1 MRFLYKLLFRNQ
13 MGNSGTILTPGTE
26 NPCSPV
32 TPQND
37 EGFLKH
43 DNFLGEFIDEREKSL
58 ARTNLGVYGKED
70 TMTAVA
76 IENMIAENVSNAI
89 NDHCKESDPHE
100 TIPVILEKLKGYVKL
115 DGTTPFQA
123 PQKGINPSSPEDLT
137 TKEYVD
143 TKMISHSEDTHDPHR
158 TMNLVREALVDYA
171 LACDVYPKNKVY
183 TQAQVNTLIA
193 DMVKNDGTTPFKVPQ
208 KGVYPKSNDD
218 LATKRYADD
227 VFSKHNLESDPH
239 GLREYVNTKLE
250 QYALAD
256 DVYKKSETYSRPQ
269 VNAVIEGLMCDVI
282 NREINKHC
290 IEDDPHKTWATV
302 QEQHYVK
309 RDGSVPFTAPQAGK
323 PGVMDDDFIV
333 RSQLKA
339 VRKAIEERIDNI
351 GADFFWK
358 TSGPVQTTV
367 GMVEDNTELP
377 SKISFQDI
385 MDAIFYGDGVKIEVP
400 KYTSYGS
407 MVDVTMHVRP
417 AMLID
422 YVELYQEDNMI
433 GRFTYNDFADG
444 GEHTVK
450 SMPITKNPT
459 RFRMKVF
466 YTNGNVRTAEAETK
480 IAYGVYVGITPK
492 WMSGSTMSI
501 EYMEQLLLSDP
512 TNNKKFNLGDEE
524 TEYRIHYKFN
534 TPEEVK
540 SLFIA
545 MPITYPDLNYMCTIT
560 QQFPASQFECI
571 NNIPLQFPNGTIVM
585 YKIYIFPVGIAEM
598 DMCAIYK
605 LMPTE

>member
-1 MRFLYKLLFRNQ
+1 

-26 NPCSPV
+26 NPCNPV
-32 TPQND
+32 VPQAD
-37 EGFLKH
+37 EGFLMH

-58 ARTNLGVYGKED
+58 ARTNLGVYGKDE

-89 NDHCKESDPHE
+89 SDHCNSDDPHNI
-100 TIPVILEKLKGYVKL
+100 IPVLQEKLKGYVKL
-115 DGTTPFQA
+115 DGTTPFEA
-123 PQKGINPSSPEDLT
+123 PQKGVTPSSPEDLA

-143 TKMISHSEDTHDPHR
+143 VKHISHSEDTHDPHK
-158 TMNLVREALVDYA
+158 TMNLVKEALKDYA
-171 LACDVYPKNKVY
+171 LSCDVYPKNKTYSQVE
-183 TQAQVNTLIA
+183 VNTLIS

-208 KGVYPKSNDD
+208 RGVYPKSNDD
-218 LATKRYADD
+218 LSTKRYVDD
-227 VFSKHNLESDPH
+227 VFQKHNLEADPH
-239 GLREYVNTKLE
+239 GCREYINSKLS

-256 DVYKKSETYSRPQ
+256 DVYKKTETYSRPQ
-269 VNAVIEGLMCDVI
+269 INAVIESLMSDVI
-282 NREINKHC
+282 ANEINKHC
-290 IEDDPHKTWATV
+290 IADDPHKTWETV
-302 QEQHYVK
+302 KEQHYVK
-309 RDGSVPFTAPQAGK
+309 RDGTVPFTAPQAGK

-339 VRKAIEERIDNI
+339 VREAIEEKIENL
-351 GADFFWK
+351 GSDFYWK

-377 SKISFQDI
+377 NKISFQDI

-400 KYTSYGS
+400 KFASYGL
-407 MVDVTMHVRP
+407 MVNVTMHVRP

-422 YVELYQEDNMI
+422 YVELYQDDKLI
-433 GRFTYNDFADG
+433 GRFSYDDFADG

-450 SMPITKNPT
+450 SSPITNNPT

-492 WMSGSTMSI
+492 WMSGASMTI
-501 EYMEQLLLSDP
+501 EYMEQLTLSDP

-545 MPITYPDLNYMCTIT
+545 MPVTYPDLNYMCTIT

-571 NNIPLQFPNGTIVM
+571 NNIPLQLPNGMIVM